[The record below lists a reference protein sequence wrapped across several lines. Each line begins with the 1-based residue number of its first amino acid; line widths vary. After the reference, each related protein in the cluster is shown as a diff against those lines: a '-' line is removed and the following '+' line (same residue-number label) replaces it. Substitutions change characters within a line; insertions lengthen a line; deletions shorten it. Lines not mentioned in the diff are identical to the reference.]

1 MVGVCWIA
9 CGIRAWL
16 KQSDPV
22 RRSHLEYPGQT
33 SLGACRWHRYYPA
46 QHAQRLFGR
55 SRRPEAGRR
64 RWMPDVV
71 RQLVGIGMVP
81 WPVIKLTGLQRAKSE
96 MGSVWWV
103 PCEHDASPCLGHAA
117 VCSGCPLTILL
128 GSLGSASARQ
138 TFGQICGSVVSRSC
152 SCGGSKT
159 VLNACFL
166 GVPAKTEVHRPP
178 GFRNFLDAIAASH
191 VYKCIQ
197 AVKPIIW
204 SHTPL

>member
-1 MVGVCWIA
+1 
-9 CGIRAWL
+9 
-16 KQSDPV
+16 
-22 RRSHLEYPGQT
+22 
-33 SLGACRWHRYYPA
+33 
-46 QHAQRLFGR
+46 
-55 SRRPEAGRR
+55 
-64 RWMPDVV
+64 MPDVV

-81 WPVIKLTGLQRAKSE
+81 WPVIKLMGLQRTKKE

-117 VCSGCPLTILL
+117 VCSGCALTILL

-138 TFGQICGSVVSRSC
+138 TFSQKCGSVASRSC
-152 SCGGSKT
+152 SYGGSKT

-204 SHTPL
+204 SRTPL